1 MTLPAD
7 ALRHEVPPLPFE
19 LQVLEVA
26 LGDVCALV
34 SQLGKELEAVAH
46 PALDALMKS
55 VRAAEAHGALPGC
68 WLGAWRICCG
78 CAGALHEVSAPGTCC

>member
-1 MTLPAD
+1 MALPAD

-55 VRAAEAHGALPGC
+55 VRAAEARCALPVALARSRAG
-68 WLGAWRICCG
+68 LGLEAPR
-78 CAGALHEVSAPGTCC
+78 EVSAPWTWL

>member
-1 MTLPAD
+1 MLPAD

-55 VRAAEAHGALPGC
+55 VRAAQVHSSRPKVLAGSLAHLLPVR
-68 WLGAWRICCG
+68 W
-78 CAGALHEVSAPGTCC
+78 HPS